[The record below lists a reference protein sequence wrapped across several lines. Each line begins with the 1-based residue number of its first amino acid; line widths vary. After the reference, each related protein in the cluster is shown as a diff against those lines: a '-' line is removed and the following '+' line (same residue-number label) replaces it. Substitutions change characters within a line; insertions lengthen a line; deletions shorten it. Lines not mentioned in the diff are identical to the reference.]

1 MRFIRNIETKTITVS
16 VNGQIRD
23 PTRKFNARRPQ
34 RSEKRKLQ
42 RTLPNAAG
50 FKPNPLASLTRY
62 RDVIS
67 ADNRFSGM
75 FVQTFSPSSE

>member
-1 MRFIRNIETKTITVS
+1 MDKSEIPHENSTPENLS
-16 VNGQIRD
+16 VQKKGSC
-23 PTRKFNARRPQ
+23 
-34 RSEKRKLQ
+34 SE
-42 RTLPNAAG
+42 LPNAVG
-50 FKPNPLASLTRY
+50 FKPHPLATLTRY